1 MILRS
6 ATGIIPARYSS
17 QRFPGKPLALILGK
31 SMVQRVYER
40 VQTAKQLDRIIIA
53 TDDERIFKAAESF
66 GAETWMTS
74 PIHNSGTERTAEIA
88 SKIDSHIII
97 NIQSDEPL
105 IRGEMIDQLVVAMQ
119 NKKISMATLA
129 VKIKDLSLL
138 NDRNIVKVVSDN
150 NGYAL
155 YFSRSALP
163 FQPFDFFWQHIGIY
177 GFQRDF
183 LLKFIKLPIS
193 RLEKTEKLEQLRALE
208 NGFKI
213 KVLETSFSTLS
224 VDSSKDIIKVENF
237 LKKRR
242 ED

>member
-74 PIHNSGTERTAEIA
+74 PLHNSGTERTAEIA

-119 NKKISMATLA
+119 NKKISMATL
-129 VKIKDLSLL
+129 V

>member
-31 SMVQRVYER
+31 PMIQRVYER
-40 VQTAKQLDRIIIA
+40 TQTAKQLDRIIIA
-53 TDDERIFKAAESF
+53 TDDERILQAAESF
-66 GAETWMTS
+66 GAEAWMTS
-74 PIHNSGTERTAEIA
+74 PLHNSGTERTAEIA
-88 SKIDSHIII
+88 SKIDSPIII

-105 IRGEMIDQLVVAMQ
+105 IKGEMIDHLVLALQ
-119 NKKISMATLA
+119 DKTIPMATLA
-129 VKIKDLSLL
+129 VKVEDLSLL

-155 YFSRSALP
+155 YFSRSPLP

-183 LLKFIKLPIS
+183 LLKFLKMPIS
-193 RLEKTEKLEQLRALE
+193 RLEKTEKLEQLRVLE
-208 NGFKI
+208 NGYKI
-213 KVLETSFSTLS
+213 KVLETPFSTLS
-224 VDSSKDIIKVENF
+224 VDSSQDIIKVEKF
-237 LKKRR
+237 LKRR
-242 ED
+242 QED

>member
-31 SMVQRVYER
+31 PMIQRVYER
-40 VQTAKQLDRIIIA
+40 VQSAKKLDRIIIA
-53 TDDERIFKAAESF
+53 TDDEKIFKAAESF

-74 PIHNSGTERTAEIA
+74 SHHNSGTERTAEIA
-88 SKIDSHIII
+88 SKIDSPIII

-129 VKIKDLSLL
+129 DKIKDLSLL

-163 FQPFDFFWQHIGIY
+163 FQPFDFFWKHIGIY

-193 RLEKTEKLEQLRALE
+193 RLEKTERLEQLRALE
-208 NGFKI
+208 NGYKI
-213 KVLETSFSTLS
+213 KVLETQFSTLS
-224 VDSSKDIIKVENF
+224 VDSSKDIIKVEKF
-237 LKKRR
+237 LKKGR